1 MKSTKT
7 MKLVGLRMTRLI
19 LPASGLVAI
28 SIASAILFAQD
39 DFYSGYG
46 IGIEG
51 NVNLA
56 NELKAPTG
64 ALLAA
69 GLLMLA
75 GVFRTEF
82 ACTSLTTATVIY
94 LSYGLSRLSSMS
106 MDGIP
111 HDGLVGAAI
120 FELVMGVVCLLG
132 LLRFRRINAH

>member
-19 LPASGLVAI
+19 LLASGLVAI

-46 IGIEG
+46 IELGG
-51 NVNLA
+51 SVNLA

-64 ALLAA
+64 TLLAA

-75 GVFRTEF
+75 GIFRTEL
-82 ACTSLTTATVIY
+82 ACTSLTTATVVY

-106 MDGIP
+106 MDGLP
-111 HDGLVGAAI
+111 HGGLVGAAI

-132 LLRFRRINAH
+132 LLRLRSINAY